1 MDPTSPGEPSRQP
14 PSRRRRVILV
24 RLYLIQAQF
33 ALHHLGIP
41 SDQADAREGRRCS
54 PITPKTYRNRSRGTA
69 TSAIRRVTYRPGATT
84 LAPIVTSLSRIVV
97 SDQWST
103 SLGKRSEE
111 HTSELQSLMR
121 ISYADF
127 FLEKK

>member
-24 RLYLIQAQF
+24 RLYPIQAQF

-54 PITPKTYRNRSRGTA
+54 PLTPKTYRNMSRGTA
-69 TSAIRRVTYRPGATT
+69 TSAIRRVTYRPGA
-84 LAPIVTSLSRIVV
+84 
-97 SDQWST
+97 
-103 SLGKRSEE
+103 RSEE

-121 ISYADF
+121 ITYAGF
-127 FLEKK
+127 HLKKKKQNKHQPKS

>member
-54 PITPKTYRNRSRGTA
+54 PITPKTYRNRSDRKSTRLN
-69 TSAIRRVTYRPGATT
+69 SVTNAHLVCR
-84 LAPIVTSLSRIVV
+84 LL
-97 SDQWST
+97 
-103 SLGKRSEE
+103 
-111 HTSELQSLMR
+111 
-121 ISYADF
+121 
-127 FLEKK
+127 LEKKKNKKKNSRQYIK